1 MIDDWSAFGIVETH
15 EYTVG
20 DAKFPRYLQV
30 ESEPGYEPVP
40 DHANLINIQVPEA
53 GVPQLAGVADAWTG
67 EVPAETVESML
78 VQQAVQEVK
87 EATGRDESAIAAGY
101 LEKLDPLHGAQ

>member
-1 MIDDWSAFGIVETH
+1 MIDDWYKFGIVEPH

-20 DAKFPRYLQV
+20 DAKFPKFIQV
-30 ESEPGYEPVP
+30 ESEPGYPPAP
-40 DHANLINIQVPEA
+40 DHANLVNIHVPEA
-53 GVPQLAGVADAWTG
+53 GAPQLAGVADTWTG

-87 EATGRDESAIAAGY
+87 EATGRDETAIAAGY
-101 LEKLDPLHGAQ
+101 LEKLDPFHGTQ